1 MFYTYTYNNFN
12 KLLYFLENDVKLMTK
27 STTHPKSKGID
38 FWTKRIS
45 DQEMPALCSTVKT
58 LEKLAKDDV
67 SSLGILGKSV
77 MHDNALTSR
86 ILRVANSATYSKG
99 HTQIT
104 TVSRAT
110 VMLGFD
116 NIRSICITAKLLSS
130 LLESEGLTPDVYKR
144 LLKLMARAFQA
155 AMLAKMMLRDHEEE
169 LQEEVFIAS
178 LLYHLGESAFWSTG
192 SVEAIDLDARMLQCI
207 DAKEEK
213 AIVREMLG
221 TSFNMLSQGIAKA
234 WGLGE
239 VLQKALSSPEARTPE
254 IHSIFLA
261 NQICEILTQENPSAS
276 ELQHR
281 LQQTATMLDIEVDE
295 LKGRMI
301 RCSIATKKLAE
312 AYGAKVLV
320 EFLPNPKLLTKSLE
334 VEKEKAAVRMPNMGE
349 QLKHLRALTNCAVTK
364 ADFNQ
369 VITITLEGILSGV
382 GVDRCGVLLLSPNR
396 KRLQPRVALG
406 EGNKQM
412 KNEFIIALEG
422 DNCLFGE
429 SIALKKA
436 MFIEDPSS
444 AKWRRYMNEDL
455 KSKVSATGFMLSPL
469 IVDHKVIG
477 MIYADRASTGRSLCQ
492 SEYDN
497 FTHFSQLANL
507 CLTAALGH

>member
-1 MFYTYTYNNFN
+1 
-12 KLLYFLENDVKLMTK
+12 MTK
-27 STTHPKSKGID
+27 STVHPKSKGID
-38 FWTKRIS
+38 YWTKRIS

-99 HTQIT
+99 HNQIT

-130 LLESEGLTPDVYKR
+130 LLESEGLTPNVYQR

-155 AMLAKMMLRDHEEE
+155 AMLAKMMLRDHDEE

-192 SVEAIDLDARMLQCI
+192 SDEAIALDASTSQCC

-213 AIVREMLG
+213 AIVRELLG
-221 TSFNMLSQGIAKA
+221 TSFNMLSQGIARA

-239 VLQKALSSPEARTPE
+239 VLQKALNSPDARTPE
-254 IHSIFLA
+254 IRSIFLS

-276 ELQHR
+276 ELQHN
-281 LQQTATMLDIEVDE
+281 LQQTANMLEIEVDE

-301 RCSIATKKLAE
+301 RCSKATKKLAE

-320 EFLPNPKLLTKSLE
+320 EYLPNPKMLTRDLE
-334 VEKEKAAVRMPNMGE
+334 AEINKPIARMPNMNE
-349 QLKHLRALTNCAVTK
+349 QLKKLRALTDCAVTN

-369 VITITLEGILSGV
+369 VLTITLEGILMGV

-396 KRLQPRVALG
+396 KRLQPRVVLG
-406 EGNKQM
+406 EGAEQM
-412 KNEFIIALEG
+412 KSEFIISLEQTA
-422 DNCLFGE
+422 CLFSD
-429 SIALKKA
+429 SIELKQS
-436 MFIEDPSS
+436 MFIDEPSVD
-444 AKWRRYMNEDL
+444 KWLRYMNDDL
-455 KSKVSATGFMLSPL
+455 KNKVSATGFMLSPL
-469 IVDHKVIG
+469 IVEKKVIG
-477 MIYADRASTGRSLCQ
+477 IIYADRAITARTLGQ
-492 SEYDN
+492 SEFDN
-497 FTHFSQLANL
+497 FTHFTQLANL

>member
-1 MFYTYTYNNFN
+1 
-12 KLLYFLENDVKLMTK
+12 MTQ
-27 STTHPKSKGID
+27 STTHPKSNGID
-38 FWTKRIS
+38 YWIKRIS

-99 HTQIT
+99 HHQIT

-130 LLESEGLTPDVYKR
+130 LLESEGLTPCVYQR

-192 SVEAIDLDARMLQCI
+192 SEQAIKLDVAMSKCS

-213 AIVREMLG
+213 VIVREILG

-239 VLQKALSSPEARTPE
+239 VLQKALNSPETRTPE
-254 IHSIFLA
+254 IRSIFLA

-281 LQQTATMLDIEVDE
+281 LQQAATTLEIEVDE

-301 RCSIATKKLAE
+301 RCSMATKKLAE
-312 AYGAKVLV
+312 AYGAKVLLKY
-320 EFLPNPKLLTKSLE
+320 LPNPKMLTKNLE
-334 VEKEKAAVRMPNMGE
+334 AEKDKPTERMPNMTE
-349 QLKHLRALTNCAVTK
+349 QLKSLRALTDCAVTK

-396 KRLQPRVALG
+396 KRLQPRVVLG
-406 EGNKQM
+406 EGSEQM

-422 DNCLFGE
+422 NSCLFGE
-429 SIALKKA
+429 SIELKQT
-436 MFIEDPSS
+436 MFIDDPSS
-444 AKWRRYMNEDL
+444 AKWQGYMNDDL
-455 KSKVSATGFMLSPL
+455 KSKVSATGFMISPL
-469 IVDHKVIG
+469 IVEQKVIG
-477 MIYADRASTGRSLCQ
+477 MIYADRASSARRLGQ

-497 FTHFSQLANL
+497 FIHFSQLASL

>member
-1 MFYTYTYNNFN
+1 M
-12 KLLYFLENDVKLMTK
+12 K
-27 STTHPKSKGID
+27 STNQTLSHPKSKGID
-38 FWTKRIS
+38 YWTKRIS

-58 LEKLAKDDV
+58 LEKLEKDDV
-67 SSLGILGKSV
+67 SSLSILGKSV
-77 MHDNALTSR
+77 IHDNALTSR

-99 HTQIT
+99 NSQIT

-130 LLESEGLTPDVYKR
+130 LLESDGLTPNVYQR

-155 AMLAKMMLRDHEEE
+155 AMLAKMMLREHEEE

-192 SVEAIDLDARMLQCI
+192 SEEAIALDTSISQCC

-213 AIVREMLG
+213 TVIRENLG
-221 TSFNMLSQGIAKA
+221 TSFNMLSQGIARA

-239 VLQKALSSPEARTPE
+239 VLQKALSSPDARTPE
-254 IHSIFLA
+254 IRSIFLA
-261 NQICEILTQENPSAS
+261 NEICEILSQSTPSPS

-301 RCSIATKKLAE
+301 RCSKATKKLAE
-312 AYGAKVLV
+312 AYGAKVLL
-320 EFLPNPKLLTKSLE
+320 EYLPNPKLLTKDLE
-334 VEKEKAAVRMPNMGE
+334 VEKDKPALRVPNMAE
-349 QLKHLRALTNCAVTK
+349 QLKKLRALTDCAVTK

-369 VITITLEGILSGV
+369 VITITLEGILLGV

-396 KRLQPRVALG
+396 KQLQPRIVLG
-406 EGNKQM
+406 DGAEQM
-412 KNEFIIALEG
+412 KNEFIISLEQKK
-422 DNCLFGE
+422 CLFSE
-429 SIALKKA
+429 SIELKQS
-436 MFIEDPSS
+436 MFVDEPDS
-444 AKWRRYMNEDL
+444 AKWRLYMDDDL
-455 KSKVSATGFMLSPL
+455 KSKVSSKGFMLAPL
-469 IVDHKVIG
+469 IVEKKVIG
-477 MIYADRASTGRSLCQ
+477 MIYADRASSARSLGQ
-492 SEYDN
+492 PEFDN
-497 FTHFSQLANL
+497 FTHFSNLANL

>member
-1 MFYTYTYNNFN
+1 M
-12 KLLYFLENDVKLMTK
+12 K
-27 STTHPKSKGID
+27 STTQSSTHPKSKGID
-38 FWTKRIS
+38 YWTKRIS

-99 HTQIT
+99 HSQIT

-130 LLESEGLTPDVYKR
+130 LLESEGLTPNVYQR

-155 AMLAKMMLRDHEEE
+155 AMLAKMMLRDHGEE

-178 LLYHLGESAFWSTG
+178 LLYHLGESAFWSIG
-192 SVEAIDLDARMLQCI
+192 SEEAIALDAAMCGC
-207 DAKEEK
+207 DVKEEK

-221 TSFNMLSQGIAKA
+221 TSFNKLSQGIATS

-239 VLQKALSSPEARTPE
+239 MLQKALSSPEERTPE
-254 IHSIFLA
+254 IRSIFLA
-261 NQICEILTQENPSAS
+261 NRICEILTQESPSAS
-276 ELQHR
+276 ELHHS
-281 LQQTATMLDIEVDE
+281 LTQTATMLEIGVDE

-301 RCSIATKKLAE
+301 RCSKATKKLAE
-312 AYGAKVLV
+312 AYGAKVLL
-320 EFLPNPKLLTKSLE
+320 EYLPNPNMLTKDLE
-334 VEKEKAAVRMPNMGE
+334 AEQDKPIERMPNMGE
-349 QLKHLRALTNCAVTK
+349 QLKKLRALTDCAVNK

-406 EGNKQM
+406 ERGEQM
-412 KNEFIIALEG
+412 KNEFIIDLDG
-422 DNCLFGE
+422 DNCLF
-429 SIALKKA
+429 SDCVDLKQP
-436 MFIEDPSS
+436 MFVDDPS
-444 AKWRRYMNEDL
+444 ADKWQRYMNDVL

-469 IVDHKVIG
+469 IVDKKVIG
-477 MIYADRASTGRSLCQ
+477 IIYADRASSARHLGQ
-492 SEYDN
+492 SEFDN
-497 FTHFSQLANL
+497 FIHFSQLANL